1 MKKPLKSL
9 GPHFIS
15 TLCWSVTVCLSLF
28 GDAFAVS
35 AGPKCVELREAIF
48 SYVGTNEEQLRSQLE
63 EIKQWKERYYWLG
76 HLDDQLIGFGVE
88 WPYSKEI
95 ISEIEIVDYF
105 NENEFIGAISYPVNS
120 DIVVFYVGGFGI
132 VTSDIE
138 MGFYYSPDDN
148 PKWINSEQLRP
159 FGLETGQYL
168 SFPMIPE
175 GDGWVPDM
183 NLITSDNDPESLL
196 DSYLLYTE
204 RICENFFY
212 YESSY

>member
-1 MKKPLKSL
+1 M
-9 GPHFIS
+9 
-15 TLCWSVTVCLSLF
+15 
-28 GDAFAVS
+28 
-35 AGPKCVELREAIF
+35 
-48 SYVGTNEEQLRSQLE
+48 
-63 EIKQWKERYYWLG
+63 G

-95 ISEIEIVDYF
+95 ISEIETVDYF

>member
-15 TLCWSVTVCLSLF
+15 TLCWNVTVCLSLF